1 MEPIKEKNNV
11 ESAPP
16 TPGFEK
22 EELKNI
28 YYNCTQCPS
37 LIEIISID
45 ENNNTIEFK
54 CLNNKNNHNNDNIV
68 ISINEYLK
76 KMEEN
81 KIENI
86 ELGEIC
92 YEHDINDKYYCYCLN
107 CHRPLCRECLKSKV
121 HKNHDK
127 NLILEMQPTEEDIK
141 LIENKLKEYDNKIEK
156 LNKEKENKIKEFEN
170 KLNNNKIE
178 ENKKL
183 ERKIK
188 ENKII
193 EEKEIKL
200 NKNRYINDLKE
211 IKRKYENEVKLRK
224 IAYENEKNN
233 IKKKHKIINN
243 KEYIINN
250 YKIKELTNIYNKKM
264 NNLCYDIKIK
274 NISNLKKLNEIV
286 YNTYNN
292 NKYK

>member
-170 KLNNNKIE
+170 KLK
-178 ENKKL
+178 
-183 ERKIK
+183 KIK
-188 ENKII
+188 
-193 EEKEIKL
+193 
-200 NKNRYINDLKE
+200 
-211 IKRKYENEVKLRK
+211 
-224 IAYENEKNN
+224 
-233 IKKKHKIINN
+233 
-243 KEYIINN
+243 
-250 YKIKELTNIYNKKM
+250 
-264 NNLCYDIKIK
+264 
-274 NISNLKKLNEIV
+274 
-286 YNTYNN
+286 
-292 NKYK
+292 

>member
-127 NLILEMQPTEEDIK
+127 NVIFEMQPTEEDIK

-156 LNKEKENKIKEFEN
+156 LNKEKENKIK
-170 KLNNNKIE
+170 
-178 ENKKL
+178 
-183 ERKIK
+183 
-188 ENKII
+188 
-193 EEKEIKL
+193 
-200 NKNRYINDLKE
+200 
-211 IKRKYENEVKLRK
+211 
-224 IAYENEKNN
+224 
-233 IKKKHKIINN
+233 
-243 KEYIINN
+243 
-250 YKIKELTNIYNKKM
+250 
-264 NNLCYDIKIK
+264 
-274 NISNLKKLNEIV
+274 
-286 YNTYNN
+286 
-292 NKYK
+292 